1 MKEFSTEGVPSC
13 PLVGKHQRSL
23 RLLPPVLTAGFV
35 FDLEEGSVVGGEVQG
50 LVF

>member
-13 PLVGKHQRSL
+13 TLVGKHQRSL